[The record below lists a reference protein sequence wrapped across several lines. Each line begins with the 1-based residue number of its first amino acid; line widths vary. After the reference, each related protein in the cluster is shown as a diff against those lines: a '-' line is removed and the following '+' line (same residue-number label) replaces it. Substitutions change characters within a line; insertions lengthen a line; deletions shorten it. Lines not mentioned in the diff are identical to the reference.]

1 MNDNLRQ
8 QYDAE
13 GYCIARNV
21 LDAGLVQEASDH
33 IAWLMRKHPDLRP
46 EDLHSNLMSDDA
58 FWVRLVSDD
67 RLLDIA
73 EQFVGPDIA
82 LFASHYIA
90 KPPFDGQ
97 PVLWHQD
104 SSYWPLEP
112 MAVVSLW
119 LAVDDADPDNGCLR
133 VIPGTHTMPSQP
145 LQAKTDTANV
155 LGSQIDPALVDESNA
170 VDICLNA
177 GDVEIHHPQ
186 TIHGSNANNSPR
198 RRAGLTI
205 RYIPT
210 STRIMTTT
218 QWPSAFLLR
227 GQAVPGVNHYLPWPT
242 WDAGTSMAFQGF
254 EAWNEQ
260 RASADLGDQAPM
272 TANQRPSLSGKANDA
287 MPECSPSSVA

>member
-1 MNDNLRQ
+1 MNNTLRQ

-13 GYCIARNV
+13 GYCVARNV

-33 IAWLMRKHPDLRP
+33 IAWLMRKNPDLRP
-46 EDLHSNLMSDDA
+46 ENLHNNLMSEDA
-58 FWVRLVSDD
+58 FWVRLISDD

-73 EQFVGPDIA
+73 AQFVGPDIA
-82 LFASHYIA
+82 LFASHYIS

-112 MAVVSLW
+112 MAAVSLW
-119 LAVDDADPDNGCLR
+119 LAIDDADPENGCLR
-133 VIPGTHTMPSQP
+133 VIPGTHTMPIQP

-170 VDICLNA
+170 VDVCLKA
-177 GDVEIHHPQ
+177 GDVEIHHPN
-186 TIHGSNANNSPR
+186 TIHGSNANTSPR

-205 RYIPT
+205 RYIST
-210 STRIMTTT
+210 STRIVTTE

-227 GQAVPGVNHYLPWPT
+227 GQAAPGVNQYLPWPR
-242 WDAGTSMAFQGF
+242 WVEGKSMAFR
-254 EAWNEQ
+254 EWENWNKRWE
-260 RASADLGDQAPM
+260 S
-272 TANQRPSLSGKANDA
+272 
-287 MPECSPSSVA
+287 SPS

>member
-46 EDLHSNLMSDDA
+46 EDLHNNLMSDDA

-186 TIHGSNANNSPR
+186 TIHGSNANTSPR

-210 STRIMTTT
+210 STRIVTTT

-242 WDAGTSMAFQGF
+242 WDAGTSMAFQGCRRRSKTG
-254 EAWNEQ
+254 Q
-260 RASADLGDQAPM
+260 
-272 TANQRPSLSGKANDA
+272 
-287 MPECSPSSVA
+287 